1 MSTGTAGGWS
11 TDGLGRGHLD
21 SPIEPGINDNGSG
34 SATALEVALQM
45 AELGTETRNRV
56 RFTFWGAEEDGLI
69 GSQHYVDSL
78 AKSEVKD
85 LML

>member
-1 MSTGTAGGWS
+1 MSTGTAEAGQPTVSDAGTW
-11 TDGLGRGHLD
+11 TP
-21 SPIEPGINDNGSG
+21 PIEGPGINDNGSG

-78 AKSEVKD
+78 AKSEPS
-85 LML
+85 